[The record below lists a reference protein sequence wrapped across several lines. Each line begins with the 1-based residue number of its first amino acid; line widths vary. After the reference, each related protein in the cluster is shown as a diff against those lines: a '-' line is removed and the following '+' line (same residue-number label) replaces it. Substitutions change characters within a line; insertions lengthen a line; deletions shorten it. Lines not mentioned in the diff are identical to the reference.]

1 MQKETNRRSDN
12 LLTLLF
18 VSTIVTA
25 ISAAVF
31 IIIPLFLDPGDPIV
45 EYLNTPSYKKEQMES
60 DRQETINWYK
70 ERSRKSEEEAPISVI
85 MPQ

>member
-1 MQKETNRRSDN
+1 MQKETNRKNDN
-12 LLTLLF
+12 SLTTLL
-18 VSTIVTA
+18 VGVIVTA
-25 ISAAVF
+25 ISAVVF
-31 IIIPLFLDPGDPIV
+31 IIIPLFLDSRDPIV

-60 DRQETINWYK
+60 ERQDTINWYK

>member
-1 MQKETNRRSDN
+1 MQKETNRGSDN
-12 LLTLLF
+12 LLPLLL

-31 IIIPLFLDPGDPIV
+31 IIIPLFLDPRDPIV
-45 EYLNTPSYKKEQMES
+45 EYLNTPSYKKEQLES

>member
-1 MQKETNRRSDN
+1 MQKETNRGSSN
-12 LLTLLF
+12 LLTLLL

-25 ISAAVF
+25 ISAVVF
-31 IIIPLFLDPGDPIV
+31 IILPLFLDPRDPIG

-60 DRQETINWYK
+60 DRQDTINWYK
-70 ERSRKSEEEAPISVI
+70 ERSGKSESEAPISVI